1 MRSLDEIR
9 LLEEAKRQSSV
20 RRKDFG
26 KVNISADGTKLYHGL
41 GTVPKIISIQ
51 PVDFTL
57 VGGSFPTYV
66 LEPAPNSKY
75 ISIKSS
81 VDAHFIVYVAGGL

>member
-1 MRSLDEIR
+1 MRELDEIR
-9 LLEEAKRQSSV
+9 LLEEAKRQSRV
-20 RRKDFG
+20 RKKDFG
-26 KVNISADGTKLYHGL
+26 KVRISSKGTRLYHGL

-57 VGGSFPTYV
+57 VGESFPTYV

-81 VDAHFIVYVAGGL
+81 IDAHFLVYVAGGL